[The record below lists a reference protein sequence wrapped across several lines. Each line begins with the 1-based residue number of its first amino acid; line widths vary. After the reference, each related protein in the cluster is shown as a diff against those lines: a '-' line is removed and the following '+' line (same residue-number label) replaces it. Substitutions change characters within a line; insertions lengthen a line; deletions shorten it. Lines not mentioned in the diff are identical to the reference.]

1 MKKAKTLARFVFALA
16 GTAFAVSAYAQTIL
30 KFSHTDQQQGA
41 RQAAAQV
48 FAKKVE
54 EYTQGRYKVQV
65 FCCSQLGNDPKNI
78 EQLALGGV
86 DFTVSATG
94 SYAGQVPTL
103 NLTMMPFIIDTLRA
117 RLEVLRRIQMVAGP
131 VRQGAP
137 QGFPLSRDLGGRLPQ
152 HDDASDPLN
161 SPADAKGKKLRTFP
175 NEMMRWQLEAMGF
188 GIQIM
193 PLPEVYL
200 AIQQGAVQGQENPID
215 TIYSN
220 KFYEVAPN
228 VTLTNHVYSPIPL
241 AVSEKTWQRFSPADQ
256 QAVLRAAKEVAPF
269 QRNMIKDND
278 EKLLASMESKG
289 AKINRK
295 PNIEAFRKSVEPVY
309 VKAREKYGADVDQV
323 LVGSRRR
330 AQGRE
335 VDQPTEIHHASSG
348 TDPR

>member
-1 MKKAKTLARFVFALA
+1 MKKVIALTAMAVAAAFALP
-16 GTAFAVSAYAQTIL
+16 AVAQTIL

-78 EQLALGGV
+78 EQLALGGI

-103 NLTMMPFIIDTLRA
+103 NLTMMPFIIDTYAQGWKFYDESKWLQAQFDKAPPKGFRFLA
-117 RLEVLRRIQMVAGP
+117 TWEAGF
-131 VRQGAP
+131 RNMTTK
-137 QGFPLSRDLGGRLPQ
+137 
-152 HDDASDPLN
+152 DPLN

-200 AIQQGAVQGQENPID
+200 AIQQGAVAGQENPID

-256 QAVLRAAKEVAPF
+256 QAVLRAAREVAPF
-269 QRNMIKDND
+269 QRNMIRTTTR
-278 EKLLASMESKG
+278 KLLSDMAAKG

-295 PNIEAFRKSVEPVY
+295 PDVEAFRKSVEPVY
-309 VKAREKYGADVDQV
+309 AKAREKYGADVDQV
-323 LVGSRRR
+323 LVEAAAVRK
-330 AQGRE
+330 A
-335 VDQPTEIHHASSG
+335 VK
-348 TDPR
+348 